1 MNKKT
6 EFYLEL
12 ENNLVHKRFS
22 NKDSLQKAISAIF
35 NNEVNLYSVPDEDLI
50 ETEDYRFDFY
60 CDKYDGTIWYAK
72 TRANALIV
80 TEVSID

>member
-1 MNKKT
+1 MKR
-6 EFYLEL
+6 EL
-12 ENNLVHKRFS
+12 YHKLVENLVRKRFDG
-22 NKDSLQKAISAIF
+22 KYSLQKAISAIF
-35 NNEVNLYSVPDEDLI
+35 NNEVNLCNVPDDDLI

-72 TRANALIV
+72 TRANGLIV